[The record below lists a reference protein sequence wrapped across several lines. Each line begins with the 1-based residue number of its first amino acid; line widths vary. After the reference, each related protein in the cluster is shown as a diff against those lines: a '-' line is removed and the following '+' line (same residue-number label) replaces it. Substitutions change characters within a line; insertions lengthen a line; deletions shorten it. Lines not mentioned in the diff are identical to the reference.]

1 MCGIFG
7 ISLTP
12 ALQMVSKSNIG
23 TEKALAIFKELA
35 LLSKRRGQES
45 SGFAIRARE
54 GKGWKIDGYKEP
66 IHIVNILKSDAFR
79 ATESYLIKNNV
90 PFDLIGHARLVT
102 NGDQNNNEN
111 NQPIFDSTCAVI
123 HNGIITNISEIDSG
137 YNFNS
142 YGVGKDVD
150 TKFIHKKFSTVTEE
164 SGLEIWRNLISQIKG
179 TASIATFSINRDELT
194 LASNNGSLY
203 VAQFA
208 NFLVFASEECFLT
221 RIAKQF
227 GLPLEIK
234 KPSYFEFVH
243 KLPRSREEHLN
254 FQKLKLTPREF
265 PKSLTAADRGNP
277 SLLEDNRSRVKQIQR
292 CTKCILPATFPF
304 IAFDN
309 QGVCNFCNNYKKIY
323 TGQENVADFK
333 KTAESFKQKYKRS
346 RYDCLV
352 PFSGG
357 RDSSYGLHLIVKELG
372 LRPVT
377 FTYDWGMVT
386 DLARRNIARMCGEL
400 GVENIV
406 VSANLKKKRDNIRKN
421 VLAWLKRPHLGLI
434 PLFMAGDKYFF
445 YYNNLL
451 RKELGIEFDV
461 WMTNKLEN
469 TDFKVGYCDIP
480 PNFGK
485 KRIDALSFMET
496 AKMPLFYLK
505 QYFLNPRFWNSS
517 IFDTIGSFYSYYV
530 QPRDGYYRIFD
541 HYPWDEGTVNKT
553 IIGEYGWETS
563 PDFKSTWRIGDGT
576 AAFYNYVYYT
586 VGGFTEIDTFRSNQI
601 REGMITRDEALE
613 LANEENIPRFTSIK
627 WYLDIL
633 GIDFNMAIS
642 EINKIPK
649 LYDFN
654 LIDAGQLSEVR

>member
-1 MCGIFG
+1 M
-7 ISLTP
+7 
-12 ALQMVSKSNIG
+12 
-23 TEKALAIFKELA
+23 
-35 LLSKRRGQES
+35 
-45 SGFAIRARE
+45 
-54 GKGWKIDGYKEP
+54 
-66 IHIVNILKSDAFR
+66 
-79 ATESYLIKNNV
+79 
-90 PFDLIGHARLVT
+90 
-102 NGDQNNNEN
+102 
-111 NQPIFDSTCAVI
+111 
-123 HNGIITNISEIDSG
+123 
-137 YNFNS
+137 
-142 YGVGKDVD
+142 
-150 TKFIHKKFSTVTEE
+150 
-164 SGLEIWRNLISQIKG
+164 
-179 TASIATFSINRDELT
+179 
-194 LASNNGSLY
+194 
-203 VAQFA
+203 
-208 NFLVFASEECFLT
+208 
-221 RIAKQF
+221 
-227 GLPLEIK
+227 
-234 KPSYFEFVH
+234 
-243 KLPRSREEHLN
+243 
-254 FQKLKLTPREF
+254 
-265 PKSLTAADRGNP
+265 
-277 SLLEDNRSRVKQIQR
+277 
-292 CTKCILPATFPF
+292 
-304 IAFDN
+304 
-309 QGVCNFCNNYKKIY
+309 
-323 TGQENVADFK
+323 
-333 KTAESFKQKYKRS
+333 
-346 RYDCLV
+346 
-352 PFSGG
+352 
-357 RDSSYGLHLIVKELG
+357 IVKELG

-406 VSANLKKKRDNIRKN
+406 VSANLKKKRENIRKN

-451 RKELGIEFDV
+451 KKELGLEFDI

-541 HYPWDEGTVNKT
+541 HYPWDERVVNQT
-553 IIGEYGWETS
+553 IIGNYGWETS

-649 LYDFN
+649 LYDSK
-654 LIDAGQLSEVR
+654 LISAGQLSEVR